1 MKDLTSVI
9 YNVCDTAGTK
19 LHQIYVALCQQEIG
33 KLQALQRIN
42 EVRDSLVH
50 LLDVKG
56 KEMTRTAK
64 KRLIDM
70 INLSNNYIRK
80 IG

>member
-1 MKDLTSVI
+1 MKGLTSVI

-19 LHQIYVALCQQEIG
+19 LHQIYVACVSKKIG
-33 KLQALQRIN
+33 KLEALQRIN
-42 EVRDSLVH
+42 EVRDSLVN

-56 KEMTRTAK
+56 NEMTRTAK
-64 KRLIDM
+64 KRLTDM
-70 INLSNNYIRK
+70 INLSNSYIRK